1 MYDTNNLHVIRKNKA
16 KGTLVNSLINL
27 PENFVYLQTY
37 ACVISVETPLDIW
50 SDIAS
55 DQISS

>member
-27 PENFVYLQTY
+27 PENFVYL
-37 ACVISVETPLDIW
+37 
-50 SDIAS
+50 
-55 DQISS
+55 